1 VTYLH
6 GHPDGSDVLGCRG
19 RVVVVRFLVSQST
32 DGLRSTCKKR
42 RDDRPAL
49 PTSGSR
55 MRPTKALGMFHS
67 WHVSSIELTRMS
79 VRRRIARISICDTKE
94 RWGAS
99 RRTGAEAR
107 EDGDGGEGDA
117 RRPGTHL

>member
-1 VTYLH
+1 
-6 GHPDGSDVLGCRG
+6 
-19 RVVVVRFLVSQST
+19 
-32 DGLRSTCKKR
+32 
-42 RDDRPAL
+42 
-49 PTSGSR
+49 

-79 VRRRIARISICDTKE
+79 VRRRIARVSVCDTKE

-117 RRPGTHL
+117 RRPRTHLEVLLLLLRVLGLKEIGVRLELEPPGGSGGREEGEPMRP